1 MDKKKIIKTA
11 INVLPIIIVPLVVE
25 RKRIKSHPE
34 VQKQLMQ
41 RQMQDK
47 RLRIKQQVQKE
58 YLGDKNKN
66 STTNVN

>member
-11 INVLPIIIVPLVVE
+11 INVLPIIIVPVVE

-47 RLRIKQQVQKE
+47 RLRIKQQVQK
-58 YLGDKNKN
+58 
-66 STTNVN
+66 SI

>member
-47 RLRIKQQVQKE
+47 RLRIKQQVQ